1 MHFIKANKKV
11 LWYFEHNTFVLEN
24 WLIKID
30 GKIRTVKLILIE
42 STLYSVPEK

>member
-11 LWYFEHNTFVLEN
+11 LWCFEHNTFVLDN

-30 GKIRTVKLILIE
+30 GKIRTVKLIIE